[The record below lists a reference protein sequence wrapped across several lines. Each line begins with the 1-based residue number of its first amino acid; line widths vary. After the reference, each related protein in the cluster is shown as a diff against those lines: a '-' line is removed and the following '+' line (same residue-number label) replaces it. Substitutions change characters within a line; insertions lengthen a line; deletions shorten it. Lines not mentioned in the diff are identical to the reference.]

1 MYILFSISALALVAS
16 FITDRQKTIQ
26 AVKIAAQKFIHVM
39 PDLVMMIVLVSI
51 ALYFLPEQVIAR
63 YLGKNNII
71 LSVSVAI
78 LIGSITMMPG
88 FIAFPLC
95 GLLLRQG
102 VPYTVLGAFTIT
114 LMMVGVVT
122 FPLERSYFGARV
134 ALLRNSISLLIA
146 LIVALLIGIFYGEL
160 L

>member
-1 MYILFSISALALVAS
+1 MYVLFGISALALIVS
-16 FITDRQKTIQ
+16 FIADKQKTIQ
-26 AVKIAAQKFIHVM
+26 ALKIAAQKFIHVL
-39 PDLVMMIVLVSI
+39 PALLMMIVLVSVS
-51 ALYFLPEQVIAR
+51 LYFLPEQVIAR
-63 YLGKNNII
+63 YLGKDNIV

-102 VPYTVLGAFTIT
+102 VPYLVLGAFTTT

-122 FPLERSYFGARV
+122 FPLEQRYFGV
-134 ALLRNSISLLIA
+134 KVTFLRNGVSLLIA
-146 LIVALLIGIFYGEL
+146 VIVALIIGFIYGEL
-160 L
+160 G